1 VDRDIKF
8 LYLSTEIQNSNRK
21 QKRFVAGFIQIGVRI
36 MESKEIKK
44 TGGGFWNWFD
54 PRNRQP
60 GTWAF
65 ILNRV
70 TGLGL
75 TLYLF
80 LHLIVLG
87 LLAQG
92 PDAFNTFIKLAS
104 SPIFLF
110 GELLVV
116 AAGIIHG
123 LNGIRIG
130 LTTFGVGVSKQKQ
143 MFYVFFAIAI
153 VLSLFFAVVMFRHS
167 V

>member
-1 VDRDIKF
+1 
-8 LYLSTEIQNSNRK
+8 
-21 QKRFVAGFIQIGVRI
+21 

-44 TGGGFWNWFD
+44 TGGGFLNWFD

-65 ILNRV
+65 ILNRI

-80 LHLIVLG
+80 LHLMILG

-92 PDAFNTFIKLAS
+92 PDAFDAFIKLAS
-104 SPIFLF
+104 TTIILI

-123 LNGIRIG
+123 FNGIRIG
-130 LTTFGVGVSKQKQ
+130 LTTFGVGVTKQKQ
-143 MFYVFFAIAI
+143 MFYVFFAIAV
-153 VLSLFFAVVMFRHS
+153 VLSLYFAIVMFKHS

>member
-1 VDRDIKF
+1 
-8 LYLSTEIQNSNRK
+8 
-21 QKRFVAGFIQIGVRI
+21 

-44 TGGGFWNWFD
+44 TGGGFLNWFD

-65 ILNRV
+65 ILNRI

-80 LHLIVLG
+80 LHLMILG

-92 PDAFNTFIKLAS
+92 PDAFDAFIKLAS
-104 SPIFLF
+104 TPIILI

-123 LNGIRIG
+123 FNGIRIG
-130 LTTFGVGVSKQKQ
+130 LTTFGVGVTKQKQ
-143 MFYVFFAIAI
+143 MFFVFFAISI
-153 VLSLFFAVVMFRHS
+153 VLSLYFAIVMFKHS

>member
-1 VDRDIKF
+1 
-8 LYLSTEIQNSNRK
+8 
-21 QKRFVAGFIQIGVRI
+21 

-44 TGGGFWNWFD
+44 TGGGFLNWFD

-65 ILNRV
+65 ILNRI

-80 LHLIVLG
+80 LHLMILG
-87 LLAQG
+87 LLALG
-92 PDAFNTFIKLAS
+92 PNAFDAFIKLAS
-104 SPIFLF
+104 SPIILI

-123 LNGIRIG
+123 FNGIRIG
-130 LTTFGVGVSKQKQ
+130 LTTFGVGVTKQKQ
-143 MFYVFFAIAI
+143 MFYVFFAIAV
-153 VLSLFFAVVMFRHS
+153 VLSLYFAIVMFKH
-167 V
+167 VV

>member
-1 VDRDIKF
+1 
-8 LYLSTEIQNSNRK
+8 
-21 QKRFVAGFIQIGVRI
+21 

-44 TGGGFWNWFD
+44 TGGGFLNWFD

-65 ILNRV
+65 ILNRI

-80 LHLIVLG
+80 LHLMILG
-87 LLAQG
+87 LLALG
-92 PDAFNTFIKLAS
+92 PNAFDAFIKLAS
-104 SPIFLF
+104 SPIILI

-123 LNGIRIG
+123 FNGIRIG
-130 LTTFGVGVSKQKQ
+130 LTTFGVGVTKQKQ
-143 MFYVFFAIAI
+143 MFYVFFAISI
-153 VLSLFFAVVMFRHS
+153 VLSLYFAIVMFKHS

>member
-1 VDRDIKF
+1 
-8 LYLSTEIQNSNRK
+8 
-21 QKRFVAGFIQIGVRI
+21 
-36 MESKEIKK
+36 MESKEIRK

-65 ILNRV
+65 ILNRI

-80 LHLIVLG
+80 LHLMVLG

-92 PDAFNTFIKLAS
+92 TEDGFNAFIKLAS
-104 SPIFLF
+104 SPIVLI

-123 LNGIRIG
+123 MNGLRIG
-130 LTTFGVGVSKQKQ
+130 LTTFGVGVPKQKQ

-153 VLSLFFAVVMFRHS
+153 VLCLYFAVVMFKHS